1 LASSDRRAERGRR
14 HGAVAGWV
22 LCLVVAG
29 CASVANVVNG
39 AEPPESLKSTNILS
53 LTFEN
58 DLFANADRHYTNGVR
73 LGYLSAEEDL
83 PRWVDKLA
91 NAFPLFLQGGSRRIG
106 FALGQSMYTPGD
118 ISRANPDPNDRPYAG
133 WLYGSVGVVAERG
146 PRLDILQLD
155 FGVVGPAAQADSS
168 QKLVHRLTGAKD
180 PRGWAYQIENEPGIV
195 LTYQR
200 KWRGL
205 YELSPFGFGADVTP
219 YGGGSVGNVLTQAVG
234 GAMVRF
240 GLDLPADYGPP
251 RVAPALTGSD
261 FYLPRKEFGWYLFAG
276 IEGRAVARNIFLDGN
291 TWKHSRSVDK
301 KPLVGD
307 LQVGIAVTIE
317 DVRLSYTHV
326 FMTKEFHGQARA
338 DSFGAFSVS
347 FLF

>member
-1 LASSDRRAERGRR
+1 MALLAAACLAPPSAARA
-14 HGAVAGWV
+14 ADPLTAMQ
-22 LCLVVAG
+22 
-29 CASVANVVNG
+29 
-39 AEPPESLKSTNILS
+39 STNILS

-73 LGYLSAEEDL
+73 LGYLSAESDL
-83 PRWVDKLA
+83 PRWADKLA
-91 NAFPLFLQGGSRRIG
+91 NAFPLFLQGGNRRIG
-106 FALGQSMYTPGD
+106 FALGQSMYTPQD
-118 ISRANPDPNDRPYAG
+118 ISRANPDPDDRPYAG
-133 WLYGSVGVVAERG
+133 WLYASVGVVAESG

-155 FGVVGPAAQADSS
+155 FGIVGPASQADGT

-180 PRGWAYQIENEPGIV
+180 PRGWAYQIENEPGVV

-205 YELSPFGFGADVTP
+205 YELTPFGFGADVTP
-219 YGGGSVGNVLTQAVG
+219 YAGGNLGNVLTQGVA
-234 GAMVRF
+234 GAMVRL

-251 RVAPALTGSD
+251 RVAPSLTGSD
-261 FYLPRKEFGWYLFAG
+261 FYLPRKDFGWYLFAG

-291 TWKHSRSVDK
+291 TFKNSRGVDK

-307 LQVGIAVTIE
+307 LQIGVAVTIE

-338 DSFGAFSVS
+338 DSFGAFSIS
-347 FLF
+347 MLF